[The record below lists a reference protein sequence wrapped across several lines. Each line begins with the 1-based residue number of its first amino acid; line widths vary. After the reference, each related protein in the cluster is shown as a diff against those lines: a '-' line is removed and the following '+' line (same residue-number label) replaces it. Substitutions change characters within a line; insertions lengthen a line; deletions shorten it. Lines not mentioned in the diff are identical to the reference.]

1 MHNIREFN
9 TIKCFILTKWYVKDG
24 KMGDT
29 FFGLTGFIL
38 TKWYVKLLILTTFS
52 AVACFILTKWY
63 VKKTVSTFLVPSNSV
78 LY

>member
-1 MHNIREFN
+1 
-9 TIKCFILTKWYVKDG
+9 
-24 KMGDT
+24 MGDT

-63 VKKTVSTFLVPSNSV
+63 VKI
-78 LY
+78 LYTEKHDTIYRFYIN

>member
-1 MHNIREFN
+1 
-9 TIKCFILTKWYVKDG
+9 
-24 KMGDT
+24 MGDT

>member
-1 MHNIREFN
+1 
-9 TIKCFILTKWYVKDG
+9 
-24 KMGDT
+24 MGDT

-63 VKKTVSTFLVPSNSV
+63 VKNCIILESLIPSSV